1 MVEAQTRMKKW
12 IPTILV
18 VLVLIVG
25 WIYAANQNYFREEE
39 AVKVQL
45 LGIQSDDIQ
54 SITIHDLSTDQ
65 TDEDASSSL
74 SAQLEL
80 KDGVWSMVE
89 PKAYPI
95 NGYTISS
102 WLDALS
108 GAEQEL
114 VVEETP
120 TDLEKYGLGSTAA
133 LLDIKTKD
141 SRDIILKI
149 GGQLPADDARY
160 VQVNSGP
167 VVAVNSESI
176 SNIELTRHDLLD
188 TTPFNLD
195 DTNVASLDWEGE
207 AATWVLKSASEGGAA
222 ERTWTLNGETVESTE
237 AVSLIGKIKNLSTAD
252 DVRKASELKD
262 AVPRF
267 TLSVEQKVNGE
278 NVTDVYRGL
287 TVASEPDIIYVITP
301 DGQWAYSLHAD
312 ALQDAEKFPD
322 TVKAADASSDAGSA
336 SEDSTSSAE

>member
-39 AVKVQL
+39 AVKAKL
-45 LGIQSDDIQ
+45 LGIQSEDIQ
-54 SITIHDLSTDQ
+54 SITIHDPSEDKTDAP
-65 TDEDASSSL
+65 ASSSS

-89 PKAYPI
+89 PKAYPL

-102 WLDALS
+102 WLEALS

-114 VVEETP
+114 IVEETP
-120 TDLEKYGLGSTAA
+120 TDLEKYGLGASAA
-133 LLDIKTKD
+133 RLDIKTKD
-141 SRDIILKI
+141 SRDITLTI

-167 VVAVNSESI
+167 VVAVQSETI
-176 SNIELTRHDLLD
+176 GNMELTRRDLLD

-195 DTNVASLDWEGE
+195 ETNVVSLDWEGE
-207 AATWVLKSASEGGAA
+207 AATWMLKSASEDGAA
-222 ERTWTLNGETVESTE
+222 ERTWTMNGEAVESTD
-237 AVSLIGKIKNLSTAD
+237 AGSLIGKIKNLSTAE

-267 TLSVEQKVNGE
+267 TLSVEQNVNGE
-278 NVTDVYRGL
+278 NITDVYRGL
-287 TVASEPDIIYVITP
+287 TLASEPDIIYVITP
-301 DGQWAYSLHAD
+301 DGQWAYSLQAD
-312 ALQDAEKFPD
+312 ALQDAENFPD
-322 TVKAADASSDAGSA
+322 TLKASDTSTEATNE
-336 SEDSTSSAE
+336 EDSTSSTE

>member
-39 AVKVQL
+39 AMKVQL

-54 SITIHDLSTDQ
+54 SITIHDPSTDK
-65 TDEDASSSL
+65 TEEEASSSP
-74 SAQLEL
+74 STQLEL

-89 PKAYPI
+89 PKAYPL
-95 NGYTISS
+95 NGYTVSS

-114 VVEETP
+114 VVEEAP
-120 TDLEKYGLGSTAA
+120 TDLEKYGLGSTASH
-133 LLDIKTKD
+133 LDIKTKD
-141 SRDIILKI
+141 SRDITLKI

-167 VVAVNSESI
+167 VVAVKSESI
-176 SNIELTRHDLLD
+176 SNMELTRHDLLD

-207 AATWVLKSASEGGAA
+207 AATWVLKSASADGAA

-267 TLSVEQKVNGE
+267 TLSVEQKANGE

-301 DGQWAYSLHAD
+301 DGQWAYSHQAD

-322 TVKAADASSDAGSA
+322 TVKAADASTDAGSE